1 MKTTHRL
8 LLPLLA
14 IAGAA
19 GSAAATPRECRAFE
33 GDRWDQRLSLAGC
46 LRTLGPN
53 RRVTDPEL
61 LRGYVA
67 YLASSVDRPVEIYRD
82 AIARGPWEVRL
93 LAAYQLGQTYVDLL
107 VRARNAIA
115 GLPLSR
121 DLEPLLVPFERD
133 AVAAFTTAW
142 AIGGE
147 LPSGVACDDLVR
159 HVIADTREALDAI
172 ELR

>member
-14 IAGAA
+14 VAQAA
-19 GSAAATPRECRAFE
+19 GSAAASPRECRRWH

-46 LRTLGPN
+46 LRTPGTQL
-53 RRVTDPEL
+53 RVADPEQ

-67 YLASSVDRPVEIYRD
+67 YLESTVTRPVEIYRD

-93 LAAYQLGQTYVDLL
+93 LAAYQLGQTYVDLM
-107 VRARNAIA
+107 VRAREAA
-115 GLPLSR
+115 PGLSH
-121 DLEPLLVPFERD
+121 DLEPLLVPLRRD

-142 AIGGE
+142 AAGDE
-147 LPSGVACDDLVR
+147 LPAGVACDDLVR
-159 HVIADTREALDAI
+159 NVIAGTREALETI

>member
-14 IAGAA
+14 VAQTA
-19 GSAAATPRECRAFE
+19 GSAAASPRECRRFE

-46 LRTLGPN
+46 LRTPGSHHT
-53 RRVTDPEL
+53 VTDPEQ

-67 YLASSVDRPVEIYRD
+67 YLESTVTRPIEIYRD

-93 LAAYQLGQTYVDLL
+93 LAAYQLGQTYIDLM
-107 VRARNAIA
+107 VRARLAA
-115 GLPLSR
+115 PGLQH
-121 DLEPLLVPFERD
+121 DLEPLLEPLRRD

-142 AIGGE
+142 ATGNE

-159 HVIADTREALDAI
+159 NLIAGTREALDAI
-172 ELR
+172 ELD

>member
-14 IAGAA
+14 VAQAA
-19 GSAAATPRECRAFE
+19 GSAAASPRECHQWQ
-33 GDRWDQRLSLAGC
+33 GDRWEQRLSLAGC
-46 LRTLGPN
+46 LRTPAARL
-53 RRVTDPEL
+53 RVTDPEQ

-67 YLASSVDRPVEIYRD
+67 YLESTVTRPVEIYRD

-93 LAAYQLGQTYVDLL
+93 VAAYQLGQTYVDLM
-107 VRARNAIA
+107 VRARTAA
-115 GLPLSR
+115 PGMQR
-121 DLEPLLVPFERD
+121 DLEPLLLPLRRE

-142 AIGGE
+142 ATGNE

-159 HVIADTREALDAI
+159 NVIAGTREALDAI
-172 ELR
+172 EL

>member
-14 IAGAA
+14 VAQAA
-19 GSAAATPRECRAFE
+19 GSAAASPRECRRFQ

-46 LRTLGPN
+46 LRAPGTAY
-53 RRVTDPEL
+53 RVTDPEQV
-61 LRGYVA
+61 RGYVT
-67 YLASSVDRPVEIYRD
+67 YLASTVDRPVEIYRD

-93 LAAYQLGQTYVDLL
+93 LAAYELGQTYADLIVR
-107 VRARNAIA
+107 VRAATP
-115 GLPLSR
+115 GLDR
-121 DLEPLLVPFERD
+121 DREPLLVTWQRD

-142 AIGGE
+142 AIGEE

-159 HVIADTREALDAI
+159 NVIAGTREALDTI